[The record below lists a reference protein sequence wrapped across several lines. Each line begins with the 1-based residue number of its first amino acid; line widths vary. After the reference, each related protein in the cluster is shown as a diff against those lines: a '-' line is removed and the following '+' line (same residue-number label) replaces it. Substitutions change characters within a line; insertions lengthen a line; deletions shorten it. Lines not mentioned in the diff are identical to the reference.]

1 MCFFSPLVFRYAG
14 KSTGAAMFM
23 VPLDTLCCR
32 IQLFLLLVYLV
43 LWAVSPVAV
52 GYPSPI

>member
-1 MCFFSPLVFRYAG
+1 
-14 KSTGAAMFM
+14 MFM

-52 GYPSPI
+52 GYLGTHHPSKLG